1 MASYHFIYGY
11 LIFFLHML
19 SESLDQIEK
28 EVDMIH
34 YLNVDNIRSCS
45 SAFRYFEGEK
55 NPQNS

>member
-19 SESLDQIEK
+19 SESLDQIK
-28 EVDMIH
+28 EADMIH

-55 NPQNS
+55 NLKTAR

>member
-1 MASYHFIYGY
+1 
-11 LIFFLHML
+11 ML

-45 SAFRYFEGEK
+45 SAFKYFEVEK
-55 NPQNS
+55 TPQNS

>member
-1 MASYHFIYGY
+1 
-11 LIFFLHML
+11 ML

-45 SAFRYFEGEK
+45 SAFRYVEGEK